1 MGQGRATNFGGM
13 VRRVAIALLLLAVA
27 ALASGCG
34 AAADSASADAPR
46 VRGGTVT
53 VGMDQG
59 PQCLNSMIVCGGMS
73 ATTVITG
80 PLFDGLLDVDANGAY
95 VPRLATEVP
104 TTENGGVVETPAG
117 GMVVTMH
124 LLREGRWSDGVP
136 ITCDDVRFTQQ
147 LRMDD
152 RWMIRSRTGY
162 DLVTSVDCPDPLTV
176 VYRFKERYAPFLG
189 IVGGAPLPK
198 HVLAGKNFNTYMN
211 EGIKV
216 SSGPFVFDHW
226 DHSVEIVLKRNPH
239 YWNAGAD
246 DHPWLDTIR
255 YVFVADSNTL
265 KIQLRT
271 GEVDVVNVQPD
282 TSVKQE
288 LEAFPRGGFQ
298 IKAGVYWEQL
308 AFNTSKAPT
317 NDPNVRRAIAFSINR
332 QQITDTVL
340 RKQVGELQSTLLPA
354 QKDYFVPAWADV
366 KADTKVAQKYL
377 EASGWKK
384 TGAYYTK
391 NGKPL
396 TIMFKSTA
404 GNVLRLKVAQL
415 LQQELKA
422 SGIRMEIA
430 LEPPTVFFGQSTIQ
444 GSYDIALWAWSSGI
458 DPSQRT
464 LFSCDQIPTESND
477 FEGNNYYRYCNE
489 DVTKW
494 LKQADVTPDVTE
506 RARLMAKVQEQM
518 RADMP
523 VLPIFQ
529 RPDTIAYT
537 DRLRGVVNNPMGG
550 MTWNTA
556 EWGVTAK

>member
-1 MGQGRATNFGGM
+1 MR
-13 VRRVAIALLLLAVA
+13 LLAGAQLLALLAV
-27 ALASGCG
+27 LASGCG
-34 AAADSASADAPR
+34 AAADSASADAPK
-46 VRGGTVT
+46 VRGGKVT

-59 PQCLNSMIVCGGMS
+59 PQCLNNWIICGGMA
-73 ATTVITG
+73 ATTTITA
-80 PLFDGLLDVDANGAY
+80 PLFDGLLDADADGAY

-104 TTENGGVVETPAG
+104 TTDNGGVVDTPDG
-117 GMVVTMH
+117 GMVVTLH
-124 LLREGRWSDGVP
+124 LKREGRWSDGVP
-136 ITCDDVRFTQQ
+136 ITCDDVRFTQA
-147 LRMDD
+147 LMMDD

-162 DLVTSVDCPDPLTV
+162 ELVTRVDCPDPLTV
-176 VYRFKERYAPFLG
+176 IYTFKERYAPFLQ
-189 IVGGAPLPK
+189 IVGRAPLPK

-211 EGIKV
+211 EGLKV

-226 DHSVEIVLKRNPH
+226 DHSVEIVLKRNPK
-239 YWNAGAD
+239 YWNAGPD
-246 DHPWLDTIR
+246 DHPWLDTLR
-255 YVFVADSNTL
+255 FVFVADTNTL

-271 GEVDVVNVQPD
+271 GEVDVVEVKPD

-288 LEAFPRGGFQ
+288 LESFPRGGFE
-298 IKAGVYWEQL
+298 IKPGSSWEQL

-317 NDPNVRRAIAFSINR
+317 SDPNVRLAIAFSINR
-332 QQITDTVL
+332 KQITDTVL
-340 RKQVGELQSTLLPA
+340 RKQVGQLQSTLLPE
-354 QKDYFVPAWADV
+354 QVDYATPAWADV
-366 KADTKVAQKYL
+366 KAEKRVAQKYL

-396 TIMFKSTA
+396 TIVFKSTA

-444 GSYDIALWAWSSGI
+444 GSYDIALWAWTSTN

-464 LFSCDQIPTESND
+464 LFSCDQIPTEAND

-494 LKQADVTPDVTE
+494 LKQADVTPDVQE
-506 RARLMAKVQEQM
+506 RARLTKLVQEQM
-518 RADMP
+518 RRDMP

-529 RPDTIAYT
+529 HPNTIAYT
-537 DRLRGVVNNPMGG
+537 DRVRGMVNSPLGG
-550 MTWNTA
+550 LTWNTA
-556 EWGVTAK
+556 EWGVTAQ